1 MVLVLYTYIVT
12 IMAVD
17 SGQPVA
23 KKAKKTAARPVLQL
37 TSDAGGNL
45 IL

>member
-1 MVLVLYTYIVT
+1 
-12 IMAVD
+12 MAVD

-23 KKAKKTAARPVLQL
+23 KKAKKTVVRPILQL
-37 TSDAGGNL
+37 TSDVNGND